1 MVYSWKGCSFSEC
14 YGGVRN
20 SDGKIQKEAKFI
32 FMRKNIGKVWRKSGN
47 EERMLVEKCLNVTRV
62 LLVPEEGFCR
72 DEREKT
78 TSGREELG

>member
-1 MVYSWKGCSFSEC
+1 
-14 YGGVRN
+14 
-20 SDGKIQKEAKFI
+20 
-32 FMRKNIGKVWRKSGN
+32 MRKNIGKVWRKSGN
-47 EERMLVEKCLNVTRV
+47 EERMLVEKSLNVTRV